1 LRNES
6 VGKLEKACV
15 FCYNYYMNYKNKKS
29 KSNKKIFF
37 TTITLL
43 MLVLLAFVVYFQFF
57 KDKDSNNSEEL
68 EAKTTSLAPTA
79 DENFSA
85 GNDRP
90 EQGLNSDKGE
100 AIISD
105 NQGSIDNIP
114 SESNWIKSATGE
126 ITLYSPSENQLIKNG
141 DVISGESELSS
152 VSFRIIDDLSGLI
165 STGELAVVDNK
176 FSGSISF
183 STTASAGRLDI
194 FGSKTDGAEFSNIEV
209 GVRFK

>member
-1 LRNES
+1 
-6 VGKLEKACV
+6 
-15 FCYNYYMNYKNKKS
+15 MNYKNKKS
-29 KSNKKIFF
+29 KSNKKNFFLFFAIILIILLGLFWYLIF
-37 TTITLL
+37 
-43 MLVLLAFVVYFQFF
+43 V
-57 KDKDSNNSEEL
+57 KDNESSNEKNDS
-68 EAKTTSLAPTA
+68 AKTSSLAPTA
-79 DENFSA
+79 DETFSA

-114 SESNWIKSATGE
+114 SESNWIKSTTGE
-126 ITLYSPSENQLIKNG
+126 ITLYSPSQNQLIKNG
-141 DVISGESELSS
+141 DIISGESELSS

-165 STGELAVVDNK
+165 STGELAVVNNK

-183 STTASAGRLDI
+183 STTATVGRLDI
-194 FGSKTDGAEFSNIEV
+194 FGTRNDGAEFSNIEV

>member
-1 LRNES
+1 
-6 VGKLEKACV
+6 
-15 FCYNYYMNYKNKKS
+15 MNYKNKKS
-29 KSNKKIFF
+29 KSNKKSYILVAVVFLVILIILF
-37 TTITLL
+37 WYLVIT
-43 MLVLLAFVVYFQFF
+43 
-57 KDKDSNNSEEL
+57 KDNKNNTSNNE

-79 DENFSA
+79 DENFST

-114 SESNWIKSATGE
+114 NESNWIKSATGE

-176 FSGSISF
+176 FSGTISF
-183 STTASAGRLDI
+183 STTATAGRLDI
-194 FGSKTDGAEFSNIEV
+194 YGSRSDGVEFSNIEV
-209 GVRFK
+209 RVRFK

>member
-1 LRNES
+1 
-6 VGKLEKACV
+6 
-15 FCYNYYMNYKNKKS
+15 MNYKNKKS
-29 KSNKKIFF
+29 KSNKKSYILVAIVFLVILIILF
-37 TTITLL
+37 WYFVIT
-43 MLVLLAFVVYFQFF
+43 
-57 KDKDSNNSEEL
+57 KDNKNNTSNDE

-79 DENFSA
+79 DENFST

-114 SESNWIKSATGE
+114 NESNWIKSATGE

-183 STTASAGRLDI
+183 STTATVGRLDI
-194 FGSKTDGAEFSNIEV
+194 FGTRSDGAEFSNIEA